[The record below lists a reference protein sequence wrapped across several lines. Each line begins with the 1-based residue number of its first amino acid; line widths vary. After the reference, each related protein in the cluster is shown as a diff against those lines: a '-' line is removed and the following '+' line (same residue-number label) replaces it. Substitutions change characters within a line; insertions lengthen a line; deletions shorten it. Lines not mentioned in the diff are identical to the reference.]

1 MSGPAIIPVT
11 ATLEALLAECVGD
24 APELVKLSDWRTIA
38 LRLSRRMEEVGLRI
52 TKHASA
58 LEDRAQLVGPMRV
71 GDVALVI
78 ADGKH
83 HAIVASKGM
92 PMSQFPLPMQERLWR
107 DMLDLAVRDLAAA
120 RGGKTDG

>member
-1 MSGPAIIPVT
+1 MAIIPVT
-11 ATLEALLAECVGD
+11 ATIEALLAECVGD
-24 APELVKLSDWRTIA
+24 APELVQLKDWRTIA
-38 LRLSRRMEEVGLRI
+38 LRLSRRLEEVGLRV

-83 HAIVASKGM
+83 QAIIASQGM
-92 PMSQFPLPMQERLWR
+92 PMSKFPPSMQERLWR
-107 DMLDLAVRDLAAA
+107 DMLDLAVRDLAAS
-120 RGGKTDG
+120 RKEPGQ